1 MKLRLTI
8 VDPSCGKI
16 RYNFTFILGI
26 ITVKRSKDNKSKI
39 TYTNIKQCETMLE
52 TIKIR
57 YLFNI
62 IKYSINIIYLTACD
76 LAANIT
82 F

>member
-1 MKLRLTI
+1 M
-8 VDPSCGKI
+8 
-16 RYNFTFILGI
+16 
-26 ITVKRSKDNKSKI
+26 TVKRSKDKENKI

-62 IKYSINIIYLTACD
+62 IKYSINIIYRTVCD
-76 LAANIT
+76 LASNVT